1 MNIVNKIIRY
11 TNNKILRTPGL
22 EFIQKNPDEIKR
34 RKHINFWINRASKIK
49 SFQKYFFEQGVSDK
63 RDNLNVRFKNTP
75 DYMIS
80 ENMFDALATNG
91 LVVIEDALPKDEW
104 ISVLSHFN
112 DLKSKSKSKSKSEF
126 EKNWNSKPKNPN
138 FFSKTNEIAAAIDI
152 SEFPYLNKYSE
163 IASNEIYGK
172 TVNPTVEFHYL
183 NLTEDLEDKTRGATY
198 LHTDRFLPHFKIF
211 YTPTLIDED
220 SGPFQYSLGSHKI
233 NENYIDY
240 FIKGKNYDETD
251 EYSKPLINQ
260 TETITAKEN
269 TLYLAFTNGMH
280 KRTVFKKKDKER
292 SMVFLQ
298 YIKNFNKFNYLFR

>member
-1 MNIVNKIIRY
+1 MKIINKIIRY

-22 EFIQKNPDEIKR
+22 EFIQKNPNQIKR
-34 RKHINFWINRASKIK
+34 KKYINFWINRASKIK
-49 SFQKYFFEQGVSDK
+49 SFQKYFFEQRQSDK
-63 RDNLNVRFKNTP
+63 NNNSNIRFKNTP
-75 DYMIS
+75 DFKIS
-80 ENMFDALATNG
+80 EDMLDVLANNG

-104 ISVLSHFN
+104 ISVLGHFN
-112 DLKSKSKSKSKSEF
+112 DLKNKNEYK
-126 EKNWNSKPKNPN
+126 KNWNSKPKNPN
-138 FFSKTNEIAAAIDI
+138 FFSKTDELAAEIDI
-152 SEFPYLNKYSE
+152 TEFPYLNRYSE

-172 TVNPTVEFHYL
+172 SVKPTVEFHYL

-211 YTPTLIDED
+211 YTPTSIDED

-233 NENYIDY
+233 NANYLNY

-280 KRTVFKKKDKER
+280 KRTVFKKKNKER

-298 YIKNFNKFNYLFR
+298 YIKNFNKFSYLFS